1 MLQYHALKLIERH
14 AETDR
19 AVTLE
24 FAVPAELAENYR
36 FLAGQHLG
44 IKATVLGEELRRT
57 YSICDA
63 RPAETLSIC
72 VRRVPGGRFSAY
84 LADTLRPGDSVE
96 VLTPNGSFHPGPRP
110 SQGRLA
116 VAFAAG
122 IGITPVIAIVRHVLE
137 SEPDS
142 RVLLFYGNREVDSVL
157 FTDELQAL
165 KDRFV
170 TRFGLHFLLTAEA
183 QEIELYNGRLDAA
196 KLGEL
201 TPGLFDARAVDEY
214 FLCGPGSMI
223 ETLTAA
229 LVAKGVE
236 PGRIHGE
243 HFLAAAPA
251 ATAPRSAVQRE
262 EKAASGAEVAHVSV
276 RIDGRT
282 RSFEMP
288 MDGTAV
294 LDAANEAGLDL
305 PFSCRAGVCS
315 TCRTRLVKGKVEMH
329 TNYALEQHE
338 LDEGFILACQAHPV
352 TQEIELTYDSR

>member
-1 MLQYHALKLIERH
+1 MLQYRALKLIERH

-19 AVTLE
+19 AVALT
-24 FAVPAELAENYR
+24 FAVPADQAENYR

-44 IKATVLGEELRRT
+44 IKATVQGEELRRT
-57 YSICDA
+57 YSICQA
-63 RPAETLSIC
+63 PKAGALSIC

-84 LADTLRPGDSVE
+84 LGDTLRPGDSVD
-96 VLTPNGSFHPGPRP
+96 VLMPNGSFHPGPRP
-110 SQGRLA
+110 AHGRVL

-122 IGITPVIAIVRHVLE
+122 IGITPVIAIVRQTLE

-142 RVLLFYGNREVDSVL
+142 RVLLFYGNRDVDSVL

-170 TRFGLHFLLTAEA
+170 TRFGLHFLLTADS

-201 TPGLFDARAVDEY
+201 TPGLFAARAVDEY
-214 FLCGPGSMI
+214 FLCGPGNMI
-223 ETLTAA
+223 ETLTVA
-229 LVAKGVE
+229 LVAQGVE
-236 PGRIHGE
+236 AGRIHGE
-243 HFLAAAPA
+243 HFLAAA
-251 ATAPRSAVQRE
+251 APTSGPRTVARE
-262 EKAASGAEVAHVSV
+262 EKAAGASEVARVSV

-338 LDEGFILACQAHPV
+338 LDAGFILACQAHPV
-352 TQEIELTYDSR
+352 THEIELTYDSR